1 MDFRDY
7 FLSLKF
13 RKELMRRLSLI
24 LCCLSLAIACKSGV
38 ITTVPPAGDGSGP
51 AEEPPVRPS
60 SLLDGKEE
68 LSKAETADYAAFLEG
83 WWTDSVKYALNDAFR
98 EKVIKHD
105 KLEMKLDWKT
115 FGTAP
120 AEGRA
125 LYISLH
131 GGGGAPAETN
141 DQQWRNQMTLYQPAE
156 GIYLC
161 PRGITNTWDLHFRP
175 ESDGFYED
183 VIHMA
188 VAHLG
193 VNPDKV
199 YLMGYSAG
207 GDGVWRIAPRMADHW
222 AAASMMAGHP
232 GDVRLE
238 SLRNLPFMIWCGE
251 NDAAYD
257 RNKVCAEKIEEM
269 AALHAADPE
278 GYIYEGHIV
287 KGKEHWMDL
296 EDAAAVPWMAKFK
309 RNPNP
314 DKVVWVQGDEKK
326 AAFYWLG
333 VPLSQA
339 AKGKKIEAHIDGNTV
354 KILSSDYTAAT
365 IYLNDTM
372 MDLDKPV
379 RVVFGE
385 KVLFEGPVSRKPA
398 VMRQTLREREDR
410 SYIFPVRI
418 DVTL

>member
-1 MDFRDY
+1 
-7 FLSLKF
+7 
-13 RKELMRRLSLI
+13 MRSFFIALALFSF
-24 LCCLSLAIACKSGV
+24 AIACKSGELNPV
-38 ITTVPPAGDGSGP
+38 TPGGDDPAT
-51 AEEPPVRPS
+51 EVLQPPVRPS
-60 SLLDGKEE
+60 SPLDGKAT
-68 LSKAETADYAAFLEG
+68 LSKAEAAEYAAFLKG
-83 WWTDSVKYALNDAFR
+83 WWMDSVKFALNDAVKD
-98 EKVIKHD
+98 KVIKHD
-105 KLEMKLDWKT
+105 KLEMKLDWKV
-115 FGTAP
+115 FGNAP

-131 GGGGAPAETN
+131 GGGGAPAATN
-141 DQQWRNQMTLYQPAE
+141 NQQWRNQMTLYQPAE

-161 PRGITNTWDLHFRP
+161 PRGITDTWDLHFRP

-183 VIHMA
+183 VIRMA

-251 NDAAYD
+251 LDAAYD
-257 RNKVCAEKIEEM
+257 RNKECAKRIEEM
-269 AALHAADPE
+269 AALHAADPD

-296 EDAAAVPWMAKFK
+296 EDKAAVPWMAKYK
-309 RNPNP
+309 RNPIP

-326 AAFYWLG
+326 SAFYWLG
-333 VPLSQA
+333 VPISQA
-339 AKGKKIEAHIDGNTV
+339 AKGKKIVARYEGNTV
-354 KILSSDYTAAT
+354 EIISSDYSAAT
-365 IYLNDTM
+365 IYLSDSM

-379 RVVFGE
+379 RVVLGE
-385 KVLFEGPVSRKPA
+385 KVLFEGSVTRKPA
-398 VMRQTLREREDR
+398 AMRQSLRDR
-410 SYIFPVRI
+410 GDLSYIFPVRI

>member
-1 MDFRDY
+1 MQ
-7 FLSLKF
+7 
-13 RKELMRRLSLI
+13 LMRSFFVA
-24 LCCLSLAIACKSGV
+24 LALFSFVIACKSGELNQV
-38 ITTVPPAGDGSGP
+38 TPGGDEPSTLDQ
-51 AEEPPVRPS
+51 PPVRPTS
-60 SLLDGKEE
+60 ALDTKDA
-68 LSKAETADYAAFLEG
+68 LSKAEATEYASFLQG
-83 WWTDSVKYALNDAFR
+83 FWTDSVRFALKESF
-98 EKVIKHD
+98 EKKVLTHD
-105 KLEMKLDWKT
+105 KLEMRLDWKT
-115 FGTAP
+115 FGNAP

-131 GGGGAPAETN
+131 GGGGAPAATN
-141 DQQWRNQMTLYQPAE
+141 NQQWRNQMTLYQPAE

-161 PRGITNTWDLHFRP
+161 PRGITDTWDLHFRP

-183 VIHMA
+183 VIRMA
-188 VAHLG
+188 VVYLG

-251 NDAAYD
+251 LDSAYN
-257 RNKVCAEKIEEM
+257 RNEECAKRIEEM
-269 AALHAADPE
+269 KALHEADPE

-296 EDAAAVPWMAKFK
+296 EDKAAVPWMAKYK
-309 RNPNP
+309 RNPIP
-314 DKVVWVQGDEKK
+314 DKVVWVQGDEMKS
-326 AAFYWLG
+326 AFYWLG
-333 VPLSQA
+333 VPVSQA
-339 AKGKKIEAHIDGNTV
+339 KKGKKIVARYEGNTV
-354 KILSSDYTAAT
+354 EILSSEYTSAT
-365 IYLNDTM
+365 IYLNDMM

-385 KVLFEGPVSRKPA
+385 KVLFEGAVTRKPA
-398 VMRQTLREREDR
+398 VMRQTLRERGDL
-410 SYIFPVRI
+410 SYVFPVRI

>member
-1 MDFRDY
+1 MKRIFVTLLL
-7 FLSLKF
+7 FSV
-13 RKELMRRLSLI
+13 
-24 LCCLSLAIACKSGV
+24 AISCKSGELN
-38 ITTVPPAGDGSGP
+38 PDKPNGGDSGT
-51 AEEPPVRPS
+51 EEQAPVRPS
-60 SLLDGKEE
+60 SPLDGKAA
-68 LSKAETADYAAFLEG
+68 LTKSETAEYATFLQG
-83 WWTDSVKYALNDAFR
+83 FWTDSVKFALKSSFED
-98 EKVIKHD
+98 KVLKHD
-105 KLEMKLDWKT
+105 KLEMKVDWKT

-131 GGGGAPAETN
+131 GGGGAPAATN
-141 DQQWRNQMTLYQPAE
+141 NQQWRNQMTLYKPAE

-161 PRGITNTWDLHFRP
+161 PRGITDTWDLHFRP

-183 VIHMA
+183 VIRMA
-188 VAHLG
+188 VVYLG

-251 NDAAYD
+251 LDAAYD
-257 RNKVCAEKIEEM
+257 RNKECAKRIEEM
-269 AALHAADPE
+269 KALHEADPE
-278 GYIYEGHIV
+278 GYVYEGHIV

-296 EDAAAVPWMAKFK
+296 EDAAAVPWMAKYK
-309 RNPNP
+309 RNPYP
-314 DKVVWVQGDEKK
+314 DKVVWVQGDEMKP
-326 AAFYWLG
+326 AFYWLG
-333 VPLSQA
+333 VPMSQA
-339 AKGKKIEAHIDGNTV
+339 AKGKQIVARIEGNTV
-354 KILSSDYTAAT
+354 EILSSDYTAAT

-379 RVVFGE
+379 RVVASD
-385 KVLFEGPVSRKPA
+385 KVLFEGPVTRKPA
-398 VMRQTLREREDR
+398 VMRQTLRERGDL

>member
-1 MDFRDY
+1 MKRVFVT
-7 FLSLKF
+7 LL
-13 RKELMRRLSLI
+13 L
-24 LCCLSLAIACKSGV
+24 LAWVISCKSGELNSV
-38 ITTVPPAGDGSGP
+38 TPGGEDPGTEAQ
-51 AEEPPVRPS
+51 PPVRPTS
-60 SLLDGKEE
+60 PLDTKNA
-68 LSKAETADYAAFLEG
+68 LTKAETAEYAAFLQG
-83 WWTDSVKYALNDAFR
+83 FWTDSVKFALKDSY
-98 EKVIKHD
+98 EKKVLTHD
-105 KLEMKLDWKT
+105 KLEMRVDWKT

-131 GGGGAPAETN
+131 GGGGAPAATN
-141 DQQWRNQMTLYQPAE
+141 NQQWRNQMTLYQPAE

-161 PRGITNTWDLHFRP
+161 PRGITDTWDLHFRP

-183 VIHMA
+183 VIRMA
-188 VAHLG
+188 VVYLG

-251 NDAAYD
+251 LDSAYN
-257 RNKVCAEKIEEM
+257 RNEECAKRIDEM
-269 AALHAADPE
+269 KALHEADPE
-278 GYIYEGHIV
+278 GYVYEGHIV

-296 EDAAAVPWMAKFK
+296 EDAAAVPWMAKYK
-309 RNPNP
+309 RNPIP
-314 DKVVWVQGDEKK
+314 DKVVWVQGDEMKSS
-326 AAFYWLG
+326 FYWLG
-333 VPLSQA
+333 VPVSQA
-339 AKGKKIEAHIDGNTV
+339 KKGKKIVARYEGNTV
-354 KILSSDYTAAT
+354 EILSSEYTAAT

-379 RVVFGE
+379 RVVYGE
-385 KVLFEGPVSRKPA
+385 KVLFEGAVTRKPA
-398 VMRQTLREREDR
+398 VMRQTLRERGDL

-418 DVTL
+418 DVAL

>member
-1 MDFRDY
+1 MKRLFVA
-7 FLSLKF
+7 FLFISF
-13 RKELMRRLSLI
+13 AISCHSGELNPVTP
-24 LCCLSLAIACKSGV
+24 GN
-38 ITTVPPAGDGSGP
+38 
-51 AEEPPVRPS
+51 EETGEELQKPVRPTS
-60 SLLDGKEE
+60 PLDGKDA
-68 LSKAETADYAAFLEG
+68 LSKAEAAEYAAFLKG
-83 WWTDSVKYALNDAFR
+83 WWTDSVKFALNDSFK
-98 EKVIKHD
+98 EKVLKHD
-105 KLEMKLDWKT
+105 KLEMRLDWNT

-131 GGGGAPAETN
+131 GGGGAPAATN
-141 DQQWRNQMTLYQPAE
+141 NQQWRNQMTLYKPAE

-161 PRGITNTWDLHFRP
+161 PRGITDTWDLHFRP

-183 VIHMA
+183 VIRMA
-188 VAHLG
+188 VVFLG

-251 NDAAYD
+251 LDSAYN
-257 RNKVCAEKIEEM
+257 RNEKCAERIEEM
-269 AALHAADPE
+269 KALHEADPE

-309 RNPNP
+309 RNPIP
-314 DKVVWVQGDEKK
+314 DKVVWVQGDEMKSS
-326 AAFYWLG
+326 FYWLG
-333 VPLSQA
+333 VPISQA
-339 AKGKKIEAHIDGNTV
+339 AKGKQIVARYEGNTV
-354 KILSSDYTAAT
+354 EILSSDYTAAT
-365 IYLNDTM
+365 IYLSDAM

-379 RVVFGE
+379 RVVFGD
-385 KVLFEGPVSRKPA
+385 KVLFEGTVSRKPA
-398 VMRQTLREREDR
+398 AMRQSLRERGDL
-410 SYIFPVRI
+410 SYVFPVRI